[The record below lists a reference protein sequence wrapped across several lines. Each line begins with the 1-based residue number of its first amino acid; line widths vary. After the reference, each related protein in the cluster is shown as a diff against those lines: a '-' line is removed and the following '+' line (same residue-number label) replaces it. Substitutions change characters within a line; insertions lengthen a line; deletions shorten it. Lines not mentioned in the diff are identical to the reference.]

1 MKKFIFCC
9 YFFSFVSNTI
19 FCQQEISNIFGF
31 ATSNT
36 FTYCDLNDTNFFN
49 KVIRLNPKL
58 LRFPGGA
65 VGNYYH
71 FGGPGY
77 GFDFEEIKKYDA
89 GKFLKRSKGLVRS
102 AQKKGHKHDYID
114 DFIKLANATNAK
126 VILVVNMFSYTDD
139 ILHMIR
145 KMKDNNI
152 EISGVELGSELTNRY
167 FFQKGYTIDDYIK
180 SCLYYTKKIKD
191 FDSSIK
197 IGIVAAPLGKKKNHR
212 HNIWNN
218 KLSKLDF
225 YDAVIVHS
233 YPKIIKGTA
242 EYGQMTNEI
251 IEEQSKDNQFKLYA
265 NRLINFFKYL
275 FPKEIKSYYE
285 IFNNKPIWITE
296 WNLQMSKVT
305 GNTML
310 QALFVVNYLLE
321 TVANNNQITLTT
333 YHNLG
338 GRDYSGSIF
347 KNYKETVEIHST
359 YYPFKIIS
367 EIFSYKN
374 VSATV
379 KELKSGLFEYKV
391 SENNIL
397 KNIIILNYNNENYLI
412 SMNNKNVNISS
423 IFSEKLYDKPLID
436 GKLNTKILKDYSSDL
451 DIVPFSINFIEL

>member
-1 MKKFIFCC
+1 MKKFILSCC
-9 YFFSFVSNTI
+9 LFLFMSKMIFAQQEVSNL
-19 FCQQEISNIFGF
+19 FGF

-49 KVIRLNPKL
+49 KVIRLNPLL

-71 FGGPGY
+71 FGGSGY

-102 AQKKGHKHDYID
+102 AQKKGHTHDYID
-114 DFIKLANATNAK
+114 DFIKLAQATNAK
-126 VILVVNMFSYTDD
+126 VILVVNMFSYSDD

-152 EISGVELGSELTNRY
+152 KISGIELGSELTNRY
-167 FFQKGYTIDDYIK
+167 FFQKGYTIEDYIK
-180 SCLYYTKKIKD
+180 SCLYYAKKIKD

-197 IGIVAAPLGKKKNHR
+197 IGVVAAPLGKKKNHR

-233 YPKIIKGTA
+233 YPKIIKGTSQ
-242 EYGQMTNEI
+242 YGQMTNEI
-251 IEEQSKDNQFKLYA
+251 IEEQLSVNQFKLYA
-265 NRLINFFKYL
+265 DRLINFFKYL
-275 FPKEIKSYYE
+275 FPQEINSYYE

-310 QALFVVNYLLE
+310 QALFCVNYLLE
-321 TVANNNQITLTT
+321 ILANNNQITLTT

-347 KNYKETVEIHST
+347 KNYRETVEIHST
-359 YYPFKIIS
+359 YYPLKMIS
-367 EIFSYKN
+367 EIFTYKN
-374 VSATV
+374 VITTV
-379 KELKSGLFEYKV
+379 KEVKSGLFEYRV
-391 SENNIL
+391 FENNTL
-397 KNIIILNYNNENYLI
+397 KKIIILNYSSTKHLFSMSNNNI
-412 SMNNKNVNISS
+412 NISS
-423 IFSEKLYDKPLID
+423 IFSKNLFDKPSFD
-436 GKLNTKILKDYSSDL
+436 GKLNSNFLQDYSGDL
-451 DIVPFSINFIEL
+451 DIVPYSINFIDL

>member
-1 MKKFIFCC
+1 
-9 YFFSFVSNTI
+9 
-19 FCQQEISNIFGF
+19 
-31 ATSNT
+31 
-36 FTYCDLNDTNFFN
+36 
-49 KVIRLNPKL
+49 
-58 LRFPGGA
+58 
-65 VGNYYH
+65 
-71 FGGPGY
+71 
-77 GFDFEEIKKYDA
+77 
-89 GKFLKRSKGLVRS
+89 
-102 AQKKGHKHDYID
+102 
-114 DFIKLANATNAK
+114 
-126 VILVVNMFSYTDD
+126 
-139 ILHMIR
+139 MIR

-275 FPKEIKSYYE
+275 FPEEIKSYYE

-379 KELKSGLFEYKV
+379 KELKSGLFY
-391 SENNIL
+391 
-397 KNIIILNYNNENYLI
+397 
-412 SMNNKNVNISS
+412 
-423 IFSEKLYDKPLID
+423 
-436 GKLNTKILKDYSSDL
+436 
-451 DIVPFSINFIEL
+451 